1 MQEVVNNERLKTSG
15 ASVNAIDL
23 MVVMLEHRNW
33 LLLLP
38 LLVGLV
44 AGVISMALPN
54 VFTAWTVIMPPQQQQ
69 SAGLAALQS
78 LGNLAGLAGGGA
90 GSAAG
95 IKNPLDQ
102 YASLMYSNTITD
114 RIVVRHKLVEAYR
127 VSTVIDARDILIEN
141 VRIVPGKKDGLMTI
155 EVDDTDPKRAAAI
168 ANEYVPQLLKLTS
181 DLAITEAQQRRQ
193 FFEKQIQGN
202 KEKLIAAQQAL
213 QQSGINQSVMRAEP
227 KAAAEGYAA
236 LKAQVTAEEVR
247 LQSMRSFMTED
258 APEFRR
264 AQSTLSALQLQL
276 KRYETNENPEQGSGS
291 DYINKYREFKYQ
303 EALFELF
310 SKQYEMARLDE
321 SRDAALIQVI
331 DPATPPDRKSKPRR
345 FLIVGVAMLV
355 TELLLLLILFSRKA
369 WHIIRDSEKNRA
381 SMARLHAA
389 LGRRS

>member
-1 MQEVVNNERLKTSG
+1 MQDAVRNEGHQTSA

-23 MVVMLEHRNW
+23 IVVMLEYRKW

-38 LLVGLV
+38 LFVGLL
-44 AGVISMALPN
+44 AGGISMTLPN
-54 VFTAWTVIMPPQQQQ
+54 VFTAWTVIMPPQQQG
-69 SAGLAALQS
+69 AGLAALQS
-78 LGNLAGLAGGGA
+78 IGNLAGLAGGST
-90 GSAAG
+90 GSAAA

-102 YASLMYSNTITD
+102 YVSLMYSNTITD
-114 RIVVRHKLVEAYR
+114 RIVARHKLVEVYHVAS
-127 VSTVIDARDILIEN
+127 VADARDMLIEN

-193 FFEKQIQGN
+193 FFERQIQGN

-213 QQSGINQSVMRAEP
+213 QQSGINQGVMRAEP

-236 LKAQVTAEEVR
+236 LKAQVTAEEVH
-247 LQSMRSFMTED
+247 LQSLRSFTTTD

-264 AQSTLSALQLQL
+264 AQSTLNALQLQL
-276 KRYETNENPEQGSGS
+276 KRYETNGNSEQGSGS
-291 DYINKYREFKYQ
+291 DYINKYREFKYE
-303 EALFELF
+303 EALFDLF
-310 SKQYEMARLDE
+310 SKQYEMAKLDE

-345 FLIVGVAMLV
+345 FLIVGAAMLI
-355 TELLLLLILFSRKA
+355 TELLLLLVLFSRKA
-369 WHIIRDSEKNRA
+369 WQIIRDNEMNRA
-381 SMARLHAA
+381 SMARFYTAM
-389 LGRRS
+389 GRRG

>member
-1 MQEVVNNERLKTSG
+1 MQDAVNNEGFQTSD
-15 ASVNAIDL
+15 ASVNVIDL
-23 MVVMLEHRNW
+23 IAVMLEYRKW

-38 LLVGLV
+38 LLAGLL
-44 AGVISMALPN
+44 AGGISMALPN
-54 VFTAWTVIMPPQQQQ
+54 VFTAWTVIMPPPQQQ

-78 LGNLAGLAGGGA
+78 LGNLAGLAGGAA

-102 YASLMYSNTITD
+102 YVSLMYSNTLTD
-114 RIVVRHKLVEAYR
+114 RIVVRHKLVEAYH
-127 VSTVIDARDILIEN
+127 VSTVADARDMLIEN

-193 FFEKQIQGN
+193 FFERQIQGN
-202 KEKLIAAQQAL
+202 REKLIAAQQAL
-213 QQSGINQSVMRAEP
+213 QQSGINQGVMRAEP

-236 LKAQVTAEEVR
+236 LKAQVTAEEVH
-247 LQSMRSFMTED
+247 LQSLRSFMTTD

-276 KRYETNENPEQGSGS
+276 KRYETNENPEQGSGA
-291 DYINKYREFKYQ
+291 DYINKYREFKYE
-303 EALFELF
+303 EALFDLF
-310 SKQYEMARLDE
+310 SKQYEMAKLDE

-345 FLIVGVAMLV
+345 FLIVGAAMLI
-355 TELLLLLILFSRKA
+355 TELLLLLVLFSRKA
-369 WHIIRDSEKNRA
+369 WQIIRDSEKNRA

-389 LGRRS
+389 MGRQG